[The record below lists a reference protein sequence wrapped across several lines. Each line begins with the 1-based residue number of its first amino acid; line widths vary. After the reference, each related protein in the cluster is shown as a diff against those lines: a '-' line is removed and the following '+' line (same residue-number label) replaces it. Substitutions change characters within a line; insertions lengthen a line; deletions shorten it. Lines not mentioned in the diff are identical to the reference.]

1 MTARRGRSLTR
12 EQALAELTRRYFRSH
27 GPATVND
34 FTWWSSLTVADA
46 RAGLEAASGELVHE
60 VDDGGTSWFS
70 AAAPSG
76 PLDPTGA
83 LLLPGYDEAVIA
95 YKDLNIVLVAS
106 PPREGPDSS
115 DRPRRS
121 DGRELGAEGDQ
132 AGGRHRSDAV
142 HVAERRRLAS
152 PLGRCR
158 ALRAIRRLPGHAGG
172 RVHGGVSAT
181 SARRPQGRRI
191 AHMSQFTHRREEVL
205 PAQ

>member
-95 YKDLNIVLVAS
+95 YKDLKIVLAAS
-106 PPREGPDSS
+106 PPREGLLT
-115 DRPRRS
+115 RPIVL
-121 DGRELGAEGDQ
+121 DGRTVGSWKRRATKRAAAIEATLFTSLNAAESQALSAAVERFGRFVDFPVTLEVEFTGA
-132 AGGRHRSDAV
+132 
-142 HVAERRRLAS
+142 
-152 PLGRCR
+152 
-158 ALRAIRRLPGHAGG
+158 
-172 RVHGGVSAT
+172 
-181 SARRPQGRRI
+181 
-191 AHMSQFTHRREEVL
+191 
-205 PAQ
+205 